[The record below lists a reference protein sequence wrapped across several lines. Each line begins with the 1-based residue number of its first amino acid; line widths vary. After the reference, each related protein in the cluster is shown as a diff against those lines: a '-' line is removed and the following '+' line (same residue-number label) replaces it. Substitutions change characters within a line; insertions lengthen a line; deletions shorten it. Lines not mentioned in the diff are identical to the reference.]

1 MHCRNEFL
9 RGCLAIALSC
19 LVGLAAPQA
28 ALAAELDAQRQ
39 SVLNSMLAEDAVLTE
54 KIHRDFWTGFE
65 DPNSPNTPAAME
77 RLAAALKNSLEFERA
92 KVLSHKASI
101 KQRKPVV
108 DPGYELAL
116 QGRLE
121 LLRARNLSPD
131 HVLAKDREF
140 RESLLS
146 ISKGKPIE
154 ASNGTKIVVNDFLLD
169 KVFRNIEAAHARL
182 ERLLNPVWTPPAAAR

>member
-1 MHCRNEFL
+1 MNFRNGFL
-9 RGCLAIALSC
+9 RGCVAITLTC
-19 LVGLAAPQA
+19 LVGVAAPRA

-39 SVLNSMLAEDAVLTE
+39 SVINSMYQEDAVLTE
-54 KIHRDFWTGFE
+54 NIHRDFWTGFD
-65 DPNSPNTPAAME
+65 DPNNPNTPASME
-77 RLAAALKNSLEFERA
+77 RMAAALKNSLAFERA

-108 DPGYELAL
+108 DPSYEAAF

-131 HVLAKDREF
+131 NILAQDKAF
-140 RESLLS
+140 REMLVP

-154 ASNGTKIVVNDFLLD
+154 ASNGSKLVMTDLLLD
-169 KVFRNIEAAHARL
+169 RVLKNIEAAHARL
-182 ERLLNPVWTPPAAAR
+182 ERLLNPVWTPPAAS